1 MSDQILEENHMT
13 KYTTITVRKEVIAE
27 LDTIRRELKAKSLG
41 ETIMELIKIYR
52 RIKAKRFVEEV
63 KKIREKGLNDVKE
76 EILKLRRLKWAKL

>member
-1 MSDQILEENHMT
+1 MT

-41 ETIMELIKIYR
+41 ETIMELIRIYR

>member
-1 MSDQILEENHMT
+1 MT

>member
-1 MSDQILEENHMT
+1 MT

-27 LDTIRRELKAKSLG
+27 LDAIRRELKAKSLG

>member
-1 MSDQILEENHMT
+1 MT

-27 LDTIRRELKAKSLG
+27 LDAIRRELKAKSLG
-41 ETIMELIKIYR
+41 ETIMELIRIYR